1 MPNRV
6 MFVALVVALA
16 ARAAA
21 QTPERYTIAGDDV
34 AVYNLVGQLK
44 VEGGTGAA
52 VLVEITRHGAD
63 AARLKIA
70 TGEIRDRQTL
80 RVIYDAD
87 EVTYPLMGR
96 GSNTTE
102 HVRDDGTFDDGHDR
116 RFFSR
121 GHEVRISGSGG
132 GLEAYADLRVVVP
145 VGRRVAVYLA
155 VGKATVTNVD
165 GDLKVSVSSADV
177 EANHTRGR
185 LLLDTGSGNVT
196 VTDVAGEISLDTGS
210 GDVTV
215 TGVTGTGL
223 KLDTGSG
230 DVTCARVAV
239 DGLKVD
245 TGSGNVELTGVK
257 AKDVSLDTGSGDDHD
272 PRRLRGAAGHRDG
285 ERRDRVHGPH
295 DPGAAARRGSHRR
308 PDRGRA
314 GAREDRDGVWWGA
327 DAQSGSLI
335 LRLSVIGSRSA
346 VGVTRVLSA
355 GGPTAFA

>member
-1 MPNRV
+1 MQTQV
-6 MFVALVVALA
+6 TWVALVVALA

-52 VLVEITRHGAD
+52 VLVEVTRHGAD

-87 EVTYPLMGR
+87 EITYPLMGR

-116 RFFSR
+116 RFLSR

-165 GDLKVSVSSADV
+165 GDLRVSVSSADV

-196 VTDVAGEISLDTGS
+196 VTDVAGEISLGTGS
-210 GDVTV
+210 GDVSV

-230 DVTCARVAV
+230 NVTCERVAV

-245 TGSGNVELTGVK
+245 TGSGDVELTGVK
-257 AKDVSLDTGSGDDHD
+257 AKDVSLDTGSGDVKLELLSDVELLD
-272 PRRLRGAAGHRDG
+272 VDTGSGGVTITIPADFGAQLDIETGSGGIEFTGLTIQARRLEADHIVGQIGDG
-285 ERRDRVHGPH
+285 QGRVKIETGSGGVRMRRATSD
-295 DPGAAARRGSHRR
+295 
-308 PDRGRA
+308 
-314 GAREDRDGVWWGA
+314 
-327 DAQSGSLI
+327 
-335 LRLSVIGSRSA
+335 
-346 VGVTRVLSA
+346 
-355 GGPTAFA
+355 

>member
-1 MPNRV
+1 MSLRMPL
-6 MFVALVVALA
+6 VAIVATLV
-16 ARAAA
+16 ARGAPA
-21 QTPERYTIAGDDV
+21 QTPERFTVPGDDV

-44 VEGGTGAA
+44 VEGGTGTA
-52 VLVEITRHGAD
+52 VVVEVTRHGAD
-63 AARLKIA
+63 AARLKIGS
-70 TGEIRDRQTL
+70 GEIRGRQTL

-87 EVTYPLMGR
+87 EITYALMER

-145 VGRRVAVYLA
+145 AGRRVAVYLA

-215 TGVTGTGL
+215 TGVTGTDL

-230 DVTCARVAV
+230 DVTCDRVAM
-239 DGLKVD
+239 DALKVD
-245 TGSGNVELTGVK
+245 TGSGDVELTGVR
-257 AKDVSLDTGSGDDHD
+257 AKDVSLDTGSGDVKLELLSDVELLD
-272 PRRLRGAAGHRDG
+272 VDT
-285 ERRDRVHGPH
+285 
-295 DPGAAARRGSHRR
+295 GS
-308 PDRGRA
+308 G
-314 GAREDRDGVWWGA
+314 
-327 DAQSGSLI
+327 
-335 LRLSVIGSRSA
+335 
-346 VGVTRVLSA
+346 GVTREA
-355 GGPTAFA
+355 PTPARR

>member
-1 MPNRV
+1 MMIRTTMV
-6 MFVALVVALA
+6 LALTALA
-16 ARAAA
+16 TRLAPA
-21 QTPERYTIAGDDV
+21 QAPERYTIAGDDV

-52 VLVEITRHGAD
+52 VLVEVTRHGAD

-87 EVTYPLMGR
+87 EITYPLMGR
-96 GSNTTE
+96 GSSTTE

-116 RFFSR
+116 RLFSR

-165 GDLKVSVSSADV
+165 GDLRVSVSSADV

-196 VTDVAGEISLDTGS
+196 VTDVAGEISLGTGS
-210 GDVTV
+210 GDVSV

-230 DVTCARVAV
+230 NVTCERVAV

-245 TGSGNVELTGVK
+245 TGSGDVELTGVK
-257 AKDVSLDTGSGDDHD
+257 AKDVSLDTGSGNVKLELLSDVELLDVD
-272 PRRLRGAAGHRDG
+272 TGSGGVTITIPADFGAQLDIETGSGGIEFTGLTIQARRLEEDHIVGQIGDG
-285 ERRDRVHGPH
+285 QGRVKIET
-295 DPGAAARRGSHRR
+295 GSGGVRMR
-308 PDRGRA
+308 RA
-314 GAREDRDGVWWGA
+314 G
-327 DAQSGSLI
+327 
-335 LRLSVIGSRSA
+335 
-346 VGVTRVLSA
+346 
-355 GGPTAFA
+355 P

>member
-1 MPNRV
+1 MLNRV

-21 QTPERYTIAGDDV
+21 QTPERYSIAGDDV

-52 VLVEITRHGAD
+52 VLVEVTRHGAD

-87 EVTYPLMGR
+87 EITYPLMGR

-145 VGRRVAVYLA
+145 AGRRVAVYLA

-165 GDLKVSVSSADV
+165 GDLKVSVSSDDV

-210 GDVTV
+210 GDVTC
-215 TGVTGTGL
+215 
-223 KLDTGSG
+223 D
-230 DVTCARVAV
+230 RVAV
-239 DGLKVD
+239 DALKVD
-245 TGSGNVELTGVK
+245 TGSGDVELTGVR
-257 AKDVSLDTGSGDDHD
+257 AKDVSLDTGSGDVKLELLSDVELLDVDTGSGGVTITIPATFGAQLDID
-272 PRRLRGAAGHRDG
+272 PPAPRLDVQLRPEGGRDRNGDAAG
-285 ERRDRVHGPH
+285 
-295 DPGAAARRGSHRR
+295 
-308 PDRGRA
+308 
-314 GAREDRDGVWWGA
+314 
-327 DAQSGSLI
+327 
-335 LRLSVIGSRSA
+335 
-346 VGVTRVLSA
+346 
-355 GGPTAFA
+355 